1 MGHSGGIRF
10 FLCSDVLPCSSSDGI
25 DVRYVLS
32 RVLRLRVG
40 RAELLVSEM
49 HRVM

>member
-1 MGHSGGIRF
+1 MGRLDDIRF
-10 FLCSDVLPCSSSDGI
+10 FLRSDVLPCSSSDEI

-32 RVLRLRVG
+32 RVLGLRVG
-40 RAELLVSEM
+40 RAEMLVSEM